1 MNEEE
6 IEKIKRYKKISK
18 ETDKLDGR
26 LFRLLFEKN
35 KIKKE
40 LKEVGLKLRELQNY
54 STNDPIP
61 DGLLDEQERDDSKI
75 IVGVEVRITNPHKN
89 QLDQGIV
96 RGFTRNGFAQIY
108 TCDGTFI
115 KRHPKNLRRIK
126 RYQGLKFGDP
136 LLRY

>member
-6 IEKIKRYKKISK
+6 DAKMERARKVSKDTNKLLCKIFCLK
-18 ETDKLDGR
+18 
-26 LFRLLFEKN
+26 FEKS

-40 LKEVGLKLRELQNY
+40 LKEVRLKLRELRNY

-75 IVGVEVRITNPHKN
+75 IVGVEVRITNPHEN

-96 RGFTRNGFAQIY
+96 RGLQEMDLHRFTHVMER
-108 TCDGTFI
+108 
-115 KRHPKNLRRIK
+115 L
-126 RYQGLKFGDP
+126 
-136 LLRY
+136 

>member
-6 IEKIKRYKKISK
+6 IEKIKRYKKVSK
-18 ETDKLDGR
+18 ETDR
-26 LFRLLFEKN
+26 LTGKMFCLLFEKN

-40 LKEVGLKLRELQNY
+40 LKEVRLKLRELRNY
-54 STNDPIP
+54 RTDDPIP

-75 IVGVEVRITNPHKN
+75 IVGVEVRITNPRKR
-89 QLDQGIV
+89 QLDHGIV
-96 RGFTRNGFAQIY
+96 RGFTSNGFAKIY

-136 LLRY
+136 LYRY

>member
-89 QLDQGIV
+89 QLDHGIV
-96 RGFTRNGFAQIY
+96 RGFTSNGFAQIY

>member
-6 IEKIKRYKKISK
+6 IEKIKRYKKKSK
-18 ETDKLDGR
+18 EIDKLDGR

-40 LKEVGLKLRELQNY
+40 LKEVRLKLLELQNY

-89 QLDQGIV
+89 QLDHGIV
-96 RGFTRNGFAQIY
+96 RGFTSNGFVKIY

>member
-1 MNEEE
+1 MSQFRKEQNQ
-6 IEKIKRYKKISK
+6 KKLRK
-18 ETDKLDGR
+18 
-26 LFRLLFEKN
+26 
-35 KIKKE
+35 
-40 LKEVGLKLRELQNY
+40 VGLKLRELRNY
-54 STNDPIP
+54 SINDPIP

-89 QLDQGIV
+89 QLDHGIV
-96 RGFTRNGFAQIY
+96 RGFTSNGFVKIY

>member
-6 IEKIKRYKKISK
+6 IEKIKRYKKKSK
-18 ETDKLDGR
+18 EIDKLDGR

-75 IVGVEVRITNPHKN
+75 IVGVEVRITNPHEK
-89 QLDQGIV
+89 QLDHGIV
-96 RGFTRNGFAQIY
+96 RGFTSNGFAQIY

>member
-6 IEKIKRYKKISK
+6 IEKIKRYKKVSK
-18 ETDKLDGR
+18 ETDR
-26 LFRLLFEKN
+26 LTGKIFCLKFEKN

-40 LKEVGLKLRELQNY
+40 LKEVRLKLRELRNY
-54 STNDPIP
+54 RTDDPIP

-75 IVGVEVRITNPHKN
+75 IVGVEVRITNPRKK
-89 QLDQGIV
+89 QLDHGIV
-96 RGFTRNGFAQIY
+96 RGFTSNGFAQIY
-108 TCDGTFI
+108 TCDGTLI

-136 LLRY
+136 LYRY

>member
-1 MNEEE
+1 M
-6 IEKIKRYKKISK
+6 KKKTKRWK
-18 ETDKLDGR
+18 ETNKLLGKIFC
-26 LFRLLFEKN
+26 LNFEKS

-40 LKEVGLKLRELQNY
+40 LKEVGLKLRELRNY

-75 IVGVEVRITNPHKN
+75 IVGVEVRITNPHEN

-136 LLRY
+136 LFRYEDSD